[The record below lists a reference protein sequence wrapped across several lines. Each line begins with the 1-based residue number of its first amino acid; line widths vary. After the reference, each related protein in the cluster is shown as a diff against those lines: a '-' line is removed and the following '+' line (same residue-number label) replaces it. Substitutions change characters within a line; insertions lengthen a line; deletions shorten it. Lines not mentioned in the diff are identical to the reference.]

1 MSYLKSININTNRI
15 HPFPY
20 DIPAIKHAKKID
32 VSNKITFLVGENGTG
47 KSTLLEAIACRLQLP
62 HMDGSSYSKNSFDA
76 AKTLLPYLELT
87 WQIERSIG
95 FFFRAEDFGD
105 FLNSVHGNDASIAS
119 QLDDLGDYVPKNIV
133 EQMKESANHQLHHVR
148 KNFGQELDTFSH
160 GEAYLQ
166 IMNQKLNSKGI
177 YLLDEPEAALSPA
190 RQLALISFL
199 NQHFKTHNSQFIIAT
214 HSPMLLAYPGA
225 TIYEITADSMGK
237 TDLED
242 TEHYTVT
249 KSFLNNPEA
258 FLRHLDSE

>member
-1 MSYLKSININTNRI
+1 MPYLKTLNINTDRT

-20 DIPAIKHAKKID
+20 DIPAIKHAKHLD
-32 VSNKITFLVGENGTG
+32 FSNIITFLVGENGSG

-62 HMDGSSYSKNSFDA
+62 HMDGVGYSKKSFDA

-87 WQIERSIG
+87 WQIERSVG

-105 FLNSVHGNDASIAS
+105 FLNSIHRADTSIAS
-119 QLDDLGDYVPKNIV
+119 QLGDLGENVPKHIV
-133 EQMKESANHQLHHVR
+133 DQMKDSANHQLHHVR

-166 IMNQKLNSKGI
+166 IMNQKINSRGI

-190 RQLALISFL
+190 RQLTLISFL
-199 NQHFKTHNSQFIIAT
+199 NQHLKTHNSQFIIAT
-214 HSPMLLAYPGA
+214 HSPMLLAYPDA
-225 TIYEITADSMGK
+225 TIYEITPNGMEK
-237 TDLED
+237 TALED

-258 FLRHLDSE
+258 FLRHL